1 MPRLRSPLLDLV
13 RLSWARRRGAGS
25 PEVAVGL
32 VAEPSEASVLAA
44 VLSAEPLAV
53 CPLSPVVVRPTG
65 AAGSTPG
72 GLAVALAGL
81 VAEGVRLLLVGTP
94 VTDGTERERRALAEV
109 LDSAEAAGVP
119 VVVPAGSGPA
129 VLTGHR
135 WVIPV
140 ASCSVSGRLSWF
152 VEFEDAQRGLLAPG
166 QDVPGPLGPASG
178 NGIAAAWVAGTGAL
192 LWGMFPGASGAQVR
206 AALSI
211 GSLHAHRSGP
221 PLLDAQRAV
230 EFLERLAVAP
240 SAWRATG

>member
-13 RLSWARRRGAGS
+13 RLSAARRRGAGS

-32 VAEPSEASVLAA
+32 VAEPVEAGVLAA

-53 CPLSPVVVRPTG
+53 CPLSPVLVRPTG
-65 AAGSTPG
+65 VAGATPG
-72 GLAVALAGL
+72 GLAVAVSEL
-81 VAEGVRLLLVGTP
+81 VAEGVRVVLVGTP
-94 VTDGTERERRALAEV
+94 VTDGSERERRALVAA
-109 LDSAEAAGVP
+109 LDAAAAAGVP
-119 VVVPAGSGPA
+119 VVVPAASGPA
-129 VLTGHR
+129 VLTGHG

-140 ASCSVSGRLSWF
+140 ASCSASGRLSWF

-166 QDVPGPLGPASG
+166 QDVPGPMGPASG
-178 NGIAAAWVAGTGAL
+178 NGIAAALVAGTGAL
-192 LWGMFPGASGAQVR
+192 LCGMFPAASGAQVR
-206 AALSI
+206 AALLV

-240 SAWRATG
+240 AAWRATG